1 VTSALEERPQFERR
15 AEQEST
21 PIGQNLDVCAVA
33 APDLGMDIVY
43 HEWDK
48 PPKPRC
54 GGIDREG
61 DALFSQIDP
70 DLDRSRSIKRRS
82 IHEMSSALVAGTS
95 CALLEKRT

>member
-1 VTSALEERPQFERR
+1 MIASVVVRPPRR
-15 AEQEST
+15 NTVWADFFKAGST
-21 PIGQNLDVCAVA
+21 RAVIY
-33 APDLGMDIVY
+33 PDLGMDIVY

-54 GGIDREG
+54 GGIDRKG
-61 DALFSQIDP
+61 TPSSHRSIP